1 VKQEGV
7 IRVSMVLAITLF
19 YGHGIHGRTRKD
31 FKNIK
36 ISCEHRR
43 PGADGAYYVESF
55 IFFRVFPCNSVAIT
69 PVRTAHPT

>member
-1 VKQEGV
+1 MKQEGV

-43 PGADGAYYVESF
+43 PGADGAYYYVSL
-55 IFFRVFPCNSVAIT
+55 VGCAM
-69 PVRTAHPT
+69 RTVVIATEARGHS